1 MTSTKILALAAV
13 AVIFLI
19 FLIVACRIIYLLAT
33 RHSLDFASL
42 EIKSY
47 MCGFL
52 VTILITIILISATG
66 VAPVRHGQ
74 IDSGSNPLGFTFA
87 TAKYVVA
94 FLLCGYALYKA
105 FRLKSWVLR
114 IKK

>member
-1 MTSTKILALAAV
+1 MTSIKIFVLTAA

-19 FLIVACRIIYLLAT
+19 FFVVVCRMIYLLAT

-42 EIKSY
+42 EMKSY

-52 VTILITIILISATG
+52 VIILIIIILIAATG
-66 VAPVRHGQ
+66 VAPVRGGQ
-74 IDSGSNPLGFTFA
+74 IDSGSQPLGFTFA
-87 TAKYVVA
+87 TAKYAVA

-105 FRLKSWVLR
+105 LRLKSWVLR
-114 IKK
+114 IRK